1 MPNMANQINMIG
13 PKALPTISVP
23 NCCKKNI
30 PVIIKMTMCTV
41 EISGYKIL
49 NPSMAEETE
58 IGGVIIPSA
67 NNVQPPIT
75 AGIMSHFAF
84 LLTKV

>member
-1 MPNMANQINMIG
+1 MTIG
-13 PKALPTISVP
+13 
-23 NCCKKNI
+23 
-30 PVIIKMTMCTV
+30 TV
-41 EISGYKIL
+41 AISGYKIL
-49 NPSMAEETE
+49 RPSMAEETE

-67 NNVQPPIT
+67 NKVQPPIT